1 VKKDKSNTD
10 RGQVNTAG
18 RMYNGT
24 KAVPA
29 LRMKQYRLKKYM
41 FLYILLAP
49 AIILTF
55 LFKYIPMAGII
66 ITFQDYDIVGS
77 FANSPFV
84 GLDNFKK
91 IFTFPP
97 FQGAIFNT
105 IKVSVIALFLTFPL
119 PLIFAMLLN
128 EIRNRKFKRSIQTI
142 SYLPH
147 FLSWMSVIGIV
158 KGLLAVHGPFND
170 LRILLLGEEASRIMY
185 LSLQQMFVPNIII
198 MSAWKGLGWGS
209 IIYLCALTAIDT
221 ELYEAAYMDGATK
234 LQQALHVTLPGILPT
249 TVMLFILK
257 MGWIFRD
264 NFELIYG
271 MQNAYIDFETISTV
285 VYKYGLQNAQY
296 SMAAAIGFAQ
306 GIVSLVMIIGTN
318 MVAKRTTNVSIW

>member
-1 VKKDKSNTD
+1 MKSKAT
-10 RGQVNTAG
+10 
-18 RMYNGT
+18 NGING
-24 KAVPA
+24 PSGA
-29 LRMKQYRLKKYM
+29 LSEVGPKLTLAKMKRYRLKKYM

-49 AIILTF
+49 AVCLTF

-97 FQGAIFNT
+97 FQGAILNT

-119 PLIFAMLLN
+119 PLVFAMLLN
-128 EIRNRKFKRSIQTI
+128 EIRNRKFKRSVQTI

-170 LRILLLGEEASRIMY
+170 LRIFLLGEEAERIMY
-185 LSLQQMFVPNIII
+185 LSLQQLFVPNIII

-249 TVMLFILK
+249 TVMLFILR

-318 MVAKRTTNVSIW
+318 FVAKRTTNVSIW